1 MPNIRLF
8 LILAVLVPCVAR
20 AAGSNQTETSPL
32 EVIVSVAE
40 QKLALMKDGEIILK
54 FPVSTSKFG
63 VGDGLG
69 SYKTPLGRLRV
80 CEKIGD
86 KLPAGAVMKGRA
98 PTGEI
103 LSANAKGRDPIVTR
117 LLWLE
122 GLDPENRNAH
132 GRCIYIHGTPQESR
146 IGKPVSYG
154 CVRMRSADVIQVFA
168 AVPAGTVVTIIKDR
182 LPRRSVL
189 TVALRTLHAGGS
201 EG

>member
-1 MPNIRLF
+1 
-8 LILAVLVPCVAR
+8 
-20 AAGSNQTETSPL
+20 L
-32 EVIVSVAE
+32 EVIISVAE
-40 QKLALMKDGEIILK
+40 QKLALVKDGEIISK

-69 SYKTPLGRLRV
+69 SYKTPLGRRRG

-86 KLPAGAVMKGRA
+86 NLPAGAVMKGRN

-103 LSANAKGRDPIVTR
+103 LAANAQGRDPIVTR

-146 IGKPVSYG
+146 IGKPASYG
-154 CVRMRSADVIQVFA
+154 CVRMRSMDVIQVFA
-168 AVPAGTVVTIIKDR
+168 AVPAGTVVTITKDR
-182 LPRRSVL
+182 LPHKSVL
-189 TVALRTLHAGGS
+189 AALRTLHAGGS
-201 EG
+201 QG